1 MWYNVT
7 FWCICVKLLLWKRYN
22 MFPLFVAEL
31 HVNCKKKLSTVATQ
45 TYKAVP
51 FALLSSYTLFRT
63 AVDNMNGTYVFI

>member
-1 MWYNVT
+1 
-7 FWCICVKLLLWKRYN
+7 